1 MTRKENGSQDKAGS
15 GRGGE
20 EAAAQETDRWVA
32 LPERGASGR
41 EVLQPRGSA
50 GRRGYASR
58 AGERAGR
65 EAAAAGG
72 GEKAGGGRTGSC
84 AGLGATR
91 RRAALRASPLPPTR
105 HGCPGIPAAWS
116 GELPAPAG
124 GGARGRAPAAPRACF
139 GAETRGR
146 YPGMSG

>member
-1 MTRKENGSQDKAGS
+1 MTRKENGSQDQAGS

-41 EVLQPRGSA
+41 EVLQPRSSA

-72 GEKAGGGRTGSC
+72 GEEA
-84 AGLGATR
+84 R
-91 RRAALRASPLPPTR
+91 RREADARA
-105 HGCPGIPAAWS
+105 
-116 GELPAPAG
+116 PAPASVPLA
-124 GGARGRAPAAPRACF
+124 GAPRSGRLLCLRHGTAALASRLPGLESSLHLPVEGRGAEPRRLPGRASAPRR
-139 GAETRGR
+139 GDDTRG
-146 YPGMSG
+146 